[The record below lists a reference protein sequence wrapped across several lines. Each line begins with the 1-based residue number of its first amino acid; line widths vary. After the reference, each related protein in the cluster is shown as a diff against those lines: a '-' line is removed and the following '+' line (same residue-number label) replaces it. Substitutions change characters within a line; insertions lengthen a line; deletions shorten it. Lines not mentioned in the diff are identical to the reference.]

1 MAESPIEAISR
12 IDALVELESFLD
24 DKDVEDAI
32 QLVMRLIANPD
43 VSPQK
48 APPLIVKVQALSA
61 RFQIEASTYTYLIK
75 GKAGTDEYKKKGL
88 YHSLSNALDSLA
100 QSLKYL
106 ARQS

>member
-1 MAESPIEAISR
+1 MAESPLEAISR

-32 QLVMRLIANPD
+32 DLVMRLIANPD

-61 RFQIEASTYTYLIK
+61 RFQLEASTYTYLIK

-88 YHSLSNALDSLA
+88 YFSLA
-100 QSLKYL
+100 DALEKLANSLKYL
-106 ARQS
+106 ARQT